1 MRVAV
6 VSLFTPQHGETP
18 ARARTHR
25 TAADL
30 AARGHDV
37 VWLCARWWG
46 GSVQTFELDG
56 IAYRAVLDGPS
67 PTTFAA
73 RLPTELR
80 AVAPDVVHAINTPPL
95 PALAAVLAGRLGGPP
110 VLVDWWREHP
120 VDSRTVAR
128 HLARRASVVTTPTQT
143 TKTRVREHGAT
154 DATVDVVPERIDVDR
169 ITDAPVDDRFDA
181 VYSRRLDRHAGAE
194 TFLLALAERRRDDW
208 TAAVIGDGPERD
220 RLEAAAADLRI
231 DDRVAFLGDRPLDE
245 RVAIFRGAHTFAQT
259 AAREPF
265 ATELLWALACGCV
278 GLVEYQAAS
287 SAHELVEGRERGRLV
302 TNPAELADAMA
313 AVADA
318 DRLSADPTF
327 ESYDRSVVLEQ
338 YLDRYRSLV
347 EP

>member
-18 ARARTHR
+18 ARTRTHR
-25 TAADL
+25 TAVDL
-30 AARGHDV
+30 AAQGHDV

-56 IAYRAVLDGPS
+56 VGYRAVLDDPE
-67 PTTFAA
+67 PAVFAA
-73 RLPTELR
+73 TLPASLHR
-80 AVAPDVVHAINTPPL
+80 VAPDVVHASNTPPL
-95 PALAAVLAGRLGGPP
+95 PALAAVLTERIGGPP
-110 VLVDWWREHP
+110 VLVDWWHEHSA
-120 VDSRTVAR
+120 DSRAVAR
-128 HLARRASVVTTPTQT
+128 LLARRASVVTTPTQT
-143 TKTRVREHGAT
+143 TRTRIRGHGAA
-154 DATVDVVPERIDVDR
+154 DAAVNVVPERIDIDR
-169 ITDAPVDDRFDA
+169 IAAAPVDDRFDA

-208 TAAVIGDGPERD
+208 TAAVIGDGSERD

-259 AAREPF
+259 ATRESF

-302 TNPAELADAMA
+302 TSPAELADAMEA
-313 AVADA
+313 AADA
-318 DRLSADPTF
+318 ERLSADPAF
-327 ESYDRSVVLEQ
+327 ESYDSEVVLKQ

-347 EP
+347 GR